1 MQRTI
6 KIAVIGDFNFTYNT
20 HHAINFAIDHTIHF
34 LGIDCDYYWLK
45 PEEFTSKKMTQLNQY
60 DAFWVSS
67 GPYKDES
74 FIDKAITKLMQLKL
88 PVLVTGDAYSNF
100 FRALST
106 SFHLNPNEDKIIS
119 DNLIQ
124 GSVFDRIE
132 VTPLSDQLKKLYE
145 NHSTTELSSSR
156 YSLYPNY
163 IDYLEDSTLD
173 IEAINQ
179 FGDPEIVSLQNKNYF
194 VACGFC
200 PQISSMRD
208 HPHPLVYTFVKAA
221 ML

>member
-1 MQRTI
+1 MQKTI

-20 HHAINFAIDHTIHF
+20 HHAINFAIDHAIHF
-34 LGIDCDYYWLK
+34 LEINCDYYWLK
-45 PEEFTSKKMTQLNQY
+45 PEEFIGKRASQLNEF
-60 DAFWVSS
+60 DAFWVSP
-67 GPYKDES
+67 GPFKDES
-74 FIDKAITKLMQLKL
+74 FIDKTITQLMQLKL
-88 PVLVTGDAYSNF
+88 PVLVTGDAYANF
-100 FRALST
+100 FKALST
-106 SFHLNPNEDKIIS
+106 SFYLNPNGVKIIS

-124 GSVFDRIE
+124 GKIFDRIE
-132 VTPLSDQLKKLYE
+132 VIPLSKELKKLYE

-163 IDYLEDSTLD
+163 LDYLEDSTVD
-173 IEAINQ
+173 IEAVNQ
-179 FGDPEIVSLQNKNYF
+179 FGDPEIVSLQNKDYF

-200 PQISSMRD
+200 PQVSSMRE